1 MSPREDARQNPS
13 YQEVCSGRTGH
24 VEVLQLSYNPAKVSY
39 EEICKFFFTFHDP
52 TTKNRQGNDVGQQYA
67 SVVFAH
73 SPEQKAVANR
83 ITALVQKHIDS
94 GDLRN
99 RFINAKVTTEVYDA
113 TKVRVCELRL
123 RARRCSSAHRSGL
136 LFVGRA
142 AHVGAPVLA
151 RSSTRR
157 TLLTS
162 ATWRRTPMATAIT
175 AAASAGRRCPSLRA
189 PRQLKV
195 ASPPR

>member
-113 TKVRVCELRL
+113 TKFYP
-123 RARRCSSAHRSGL
+123 AH
-136 LFVGRA
+136 A
-142 AHVGAPVLA
+142 AHQRYLEANPNGYCNHRRRFRWETLPVLEGA
-151 RSSTRR
+151 Q
-157 TLLTS
+157 
-162 ATWRRTPMATAIT
+162 TAKGGV
-175 AAASAGRRCPSLRA
+175 AAAVKADGA
-189 PRQLKV
+189 NGT
-195 ASPPR
+195 ASNGIAAH